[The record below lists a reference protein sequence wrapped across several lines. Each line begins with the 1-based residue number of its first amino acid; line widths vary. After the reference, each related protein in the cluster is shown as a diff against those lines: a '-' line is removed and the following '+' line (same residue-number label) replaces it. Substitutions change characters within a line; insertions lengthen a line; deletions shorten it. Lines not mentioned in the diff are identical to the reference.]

1 MRDAR
6 GMGKIAGITA
16 TIRGSRRGNAR
27 GPQGGQTHGFYGLF
41 IMKFTLKH
49 LELFLYD
56 KLIPFLPYFYSCY
69 AAGQNHAAA

>member
-41 IMKFTLKH
+41 IMEFTLN
-49 LELFLYD
+49 
-56 KLIPFLPYFYSCY
+56 FYTLSFFY
-69 AAGQNHAAA
+69 TIS